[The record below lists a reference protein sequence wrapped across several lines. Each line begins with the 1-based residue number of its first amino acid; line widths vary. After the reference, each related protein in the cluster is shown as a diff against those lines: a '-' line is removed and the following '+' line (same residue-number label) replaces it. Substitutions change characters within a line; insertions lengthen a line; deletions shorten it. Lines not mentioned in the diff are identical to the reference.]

1 MYELTL
7 DNSTVGKGSYIIEMS
22 IPALSNLK
30 RDVGSKTLRQRIA
43 VSLAGILNVRE
54 LDSYSGIPGT
64 KDVEN

>member
-1 MYELTL
+1 
-7 DNSTVGKGSYIIEMS
+7 MS

-43 VSLAGILNVRE
+43 VSLTGILDVCE
-54 LDSYSGIPGT
+54 LGSYSGIPGT